1 MAEKT
6 YSTDWSDY
14 ELIDAGNEKKLE
26 RWGNI
31 VTIRPERQAYFKP
44 VMPEAEW
51 KAKAHLEFVPKSNTS
66 GNWTRL
72 KKVPLEDWKINYK
85 ELTFKLETTK
95 FKHVG
100 LFPEQAT
107 NWDLI
112 SNHLKKPGM
121 KMLNLFAYTGAASIA
136 ARAKGAEVT
145 HVDSVK
151 QLISWA
157 KSNMESSGLKDI
169 RWMHEDA
176 LKYASREFKR
186 ENRYHLIVMD
196 PPAYGIGAKNEKW
209 KIEQKLEEL
218 IDLASHLLHPG
229 GLLIL
234 NTYSPKV
241 KLKEIN
247 YYAKK
252 NFKKVEASELWK
264 KTSTGKDMFFGH
276 LLRAYR

>member
-6 YSTDWSDY
+6 YSENWEDY

-44 VMPEAEW
+44 GMPEVEW
-51 KAKAHLEFVPKSNTS
+51 NEIAHLEFVPKGNTA
-66 GNWTRL
+66 GKWVTRQTLPEGEWTVRF
-72 KKVPLEDWKINYK
+72 KH
-85 ELTFKLETTK
+85 LTFNLETTK

-107 NWDLI
+107 NWNLI
-112 SNHLKKPGM
+112 LDHLSPGM
-121 KMLNLFAYTGAASIA
+121 KMLNLFAYTGAASIVGKS
-136 ARAKGAEVT
+136 RGAEVT

-157 KSNMESSGLKDI
+157 KTNMEFSGLEDI

-176 LKYASREFKR
+176 MKFAQRELKRG
-186 ENRYHLIVMD
+186 NLYHLIVMD
-196 PPAYGIGAKNEKW
+196 PPAWGIGAKKEKW
-209 KIEQKLEEL
+209 KIEHKLEEL
-218 IDLASHLLHPG
+218 IEVASQLLHPG

-247 YYAKK
+247 YFAKK
-252 NFKKVEASELWK
+252 HFPKVEVSELWK
-264 KTSTGKDMFFGH
+264 KTFTGKDMFFGH
-276 LLRAYR
+276 LLRAYK

>member
-6 YSTDWSDY
+6 YSENWKDY
-14 ELIDAGNEKKLE
+14 ELIDAGNERKLE

-44 VMPEAEW
+44 GMPVEEW
-51 KAKAHLEFVPKSNTS
+51 NEIAHLEFVPK
-66 GNWTRL
+66 GNSAGSWFTRQTL
-72 KKVPLEDWKINYK
+72 PDGDWKIQYK
-85 ELTFKLETTK
+85 ELTFLLETTK

-100 LFPEQAT
+100 LFPEQAS
-107 NWDLI
+107 NWNLI
-112 SNHLKKPGM
+112 ANHLSPGM
-121 KMLNLFAYTGAASIA
+121 KMLNLFAYTGAASVVGKS
-136 ARAKGAEVT
+136 KGAEVT

-157 KSNMESSGLKDI
+157 KSNMEASGLNDI

-176 LKYASREFKR
+176 MKFAQRELKRG
-186 ENRYHLIVMD
+186 NLYHLIVMD
-196 PPAYGIGAKNEKW
+196 PPAWGIGANKEKW

-218 IDLASHLLHPG
+218 IEIASQLLHSG

-247 YYAKK
+247 YFAKK
-252 NFKKVEASELWK
+252 HFKKVEASELWK
-264 KTSTGKDMFFGH
+264 KTFTEKDMFFGH
-276 LLRAYR
+276 LLRAYK